1 MFFTIFLLPLSVGV
15 LFGKKKCQLLQPF
28 TVEGIEVLGT
38 PIGTDS
44 YIRNFVAQNCLKIV
58 RDIEKLEPLTDGFTH
73 FQLIQKTMNTRT
85 QYTSANITLPPQEH
99 FVSAQNR
106 HVDTAIVNAILKKG
120 TRNSFVHWHK
130 QDYDMAVTMLQMP
143 HAMGGFGLTPNVLA
157 QSTAKVA
164 MGSRFL
170 GFVGSLPPE
179 EQKIWLPNQSAH
191 DPQTWVASNL
201 LHLKSVY
208 EVLLNKHN
216 CKEQE
221 SYLVQDQPIPPSDTL
236 LLPPLSSLYKVH
248 MRNQE
253 MPQTGDSRPVMPP
266 SQHTLSRQ
274 MMKNLDIWVDK
285 IANATNR
292 RMLEQWALHKPQT
305 IKATSTQDLDPAPLA
320 ANDHPSVLPH
330 ELFAL
335 EPGSPPSR
343 TLTWKPLG
351 FLSHVK
357 RRTNNDRF
365 PLALWEVWFCTQ
377 LGVPIPDLIGPLRQ
391 CPCNAFQID
400 HFGDHLQ
407 TCQAKSA
414 ATQVHDWV
422 VYRLGGILGSVGHR
436 VKIHKI
442 TPAQGKERGDVEI
455 RDYVVLQKPRDGT
468 DCLPPPRTLILDFTM
483 THTRYGRSQLSSL
496 GQLTHSRR
504 SDGAPEPDGALR
516 EAARTK
522 IRHYR
527 QLYINRPDPIA
538 FMPVAVD
545 TSGRVYDDFSRLL
558 FLHAHREASALANEI
573 PEESEQFRFLRAA
586 CYANIKGSV
595 GLILAKA
602 SAMRISIPLDLS
614 SRPFIPLPR
623 FMRSRRAAP
632 LLAPSLVFTPRRFA

>member
-1 MFFTIFLLPLSVGV
+1 MLL
-15 LFGKKKCQLLQPF
+15 
-28 TVEGIEVLGT
+28 
-38 PIGTDS
+38 
-44 YIRNFVAQNCLKIV
+44 
-58 RDIEKLEPLTDGFTH
+58 
-73 FQLIQKTMNTRT
+73 
-85 QYTSANITLPPQEH
+85 
-99 FVSAQNR
+99 
-106 HVDTAIVNAILKKG
+106 
-120 TRNSFVHWHK
+120 
-130 QDYDMAVTMLQMP
+130 AV
-143 HAMGGFGLTPNVLA
+143 
-157 QSTAKVA
+157 
-164 MGSRFL
+164 
-170 GFVGSLPPE
+170 
-179 EQKIWLPNQSAH
+179 
-191 DPQTWVASNL
+191 
-201 LHLKSVY
+201 
-208 EVLLNKHN
+208 
-216 CKEQE
+216 
-221 SYLVQDQPIPPSDTL
+221 
-236 LLPPLSSLYKVH
+236 
-248 MRNQE
+248 
-253 MPQTGDSRPVMPP
+253 
-266 SQHTLSRQ
+266 
-274 MMKNLDIWVDK
+274 
-285 IANATNR
+285 
-292 RMLEQWALHKPQT
+292 
-305 IKATSTQDLDPAPLA
+305 
-320 ANDHPSVLPH
+320 NDHPSVLPH

-335 EPGSPPSR
+335 EPGDPPSR

-357 RRTNNDRF
+357 RRTNDDRF

-400 HFGDHLQ
+400 FFGDHFQ
-407 TCQAKSA
+407 TCQPKSA
-414 ATQVHDWV
+414 VTQVHDWV

-442 TPAQGKERGDVEI
+442 TPVQGKERGDVEI

-558 FLHAHREASALANEI
+558 FLHAHREASALSNEI

-623 FMRSRRAAP
+623 FMRSRRAAT